1 MVHHQWLLEEK
12 EKWKAISPMKCRYP
26 TLWHALK
33 PPCDCAI
40 SQIRY
45 LKKKKTTKTQQHLHL
60 LQQYHLPQSVSVQV
74 ELVLCLCPSGAAVGQ
89 SSSCLPGWRRGC
101 FLSWSSSWAD
111 RLLLEG
117 CAAVSAL
124 LAWLVWAGFRMILHN
139 AVFVSLMP

>member
-1 MVHHQWLLEEK
+1 MVHHQRLLEEK

-26 TLWHALK
+26 TLWHASK
-33 PPCDCAI
+33 PSCDCAT

-60 LQQYHLPQSVSVQV
+60 LQPYHLPQSISVQV
-74 ELVLCLCPSGAAVGQ
+74 ELVLCLCPRRAAMGK
-89 SSSCLPGWRRGC
+89 SSSSLPGWRRGC
-101 FLSWSSSWAD
+101 LLSWSSSWAD
-111 RLLLEG
+111 NLLFEG

-124 LAWLVWAGFRMILHN
+124 LARLVWAGFRMILHN